1 MTANTEK
8 NRGELKVTTPTDK
21 EILITRRFDAPRRL
35 VFDAM
40 SRPDLLKRW
49 LGGPPGWS
57 MVACD
62 DDLRVGGAFRWVWRG
77 PDGAEMAISG
87 VYREVVPPER
97 VVRTE
102 VFEFGCAAQADE
114 KLATLVLTEQGE
126 KTTLTLTLL
135 FPSKEARDATIA
147 SGMEKGLAPS
157 YDRLAE
163 LLPSLVPQSRTA

>member
-1 MTANTEK
+1 MTANAEPGPGEK
-8 NRGELKVTTPTDK
+8 GEALKVTTPTDR
-21 EILITRRFDAPRRL
+21 EIVIRRGFDAPRRL
-35 VFDAM
+35 VFKAL
-40 SRPDLLKRW
+40 STPELIQRW
-49 LGGPPGWS
+49 LGGPPGWA
-57 MVACD
+57 MVACE
-62 DDLRVGGAFRWVWRG
+62 DDLRTGGTFRWQWRG
-77 PDGAEMAISG
+77 PDGAEMAIHG

-114 KLATLVLTEQGE
+114 KLATLVLTEHGD

-147 SGMEKGLAPS
+147 SGLERGLAPS

-163 LLPSLVPQSRTA
+163 LLRSL